1 MAEADPRRYRF
12 GPLERRGVIGSFR
25 ASQVLL
31 VGGSVGLAVI
41 LIRAAATPVGVAAA
55 FGLIAVAAIAAFF
68 PIAGRSAEEWAP
80 VAASA
85 ALQRLTGRHRFRS
98 GTPTAGL
105 RARPGSV
112 EEPIPSLPDGLRGLE
127 LLSAPL
133 AGESVG
139 VVKDHRAKTYTG
151 VLAVRVASFG
161 LLDRAEQERR
171 IASWGWVLAG
181 LASEGSPVSRIQWI
195 ERTAPAD
202 ADEIGRYLNEAW
214 DRERVPAHGSVMHS
228 YLELID
234 RAGAATQDHELLV
247 CVQVDARRGGRQM
260 KKLGQN
266 DGLDAGACAL
276 LIRELESIGDRLAAA
291 DVAVD
296 GVLRPRMLAR
306 AVRFAYDPYARPL
319 FARGRDGDADSA
331 GVAPLAAFPTGA
343 DTSWSSYRTDGAV
356 HATAWI
362 AGWPRSDVGVSFLA
376 PLLMHTTTLRTVSVT
391 MEPVPPSRA
400 FREAEAARTADAA
413 DDELRR
419 RHGFLPTARRRKV
432 VESAARREQ
441 ELADGHA
448 SIRFAGYVTVS
459 AHDDHQLERSFAE
472 VAHAAQQSRLEL
484 QRLYGEQDA
493 AFTFTLPLCR
503 GLR

>member
-1 MAEADPRRYRF
+1 MAEPDQRRYRF

-25 ASQVLL
+25 ATQVLL
-31 VGGSVGLAVI
+31 VGGAVGVDVI
-41 LIRAAATPVGVAAA
+41 LIRSAATPVGVVAA
-55 FGLIAVAAIAAFF
+55 FGLIAAAAIAAFF

-80 VAASA
+80 VAVSA
-85 ALQRLTGRHRFRS
+85 GLRYLTGRNRYRS
-98 GTPTAGL
+98 KTPIAGV
-105 RARPGSV
+105 RARPGSIA
-112 EEPIPSLPDGLRGLE
+112 EPTPSLPECLRGLE

-133 AGESVG
+133 GGEKVG
-139 VVKDHRAKTYTG
+139 IVKDHGAKTYTA
-151 VLAVRVASFG
+151 VLAARVASFG

-171 IASWGWVLAG
+171 IASWGWLLAG
-181 LASEGSPVSRIQWI
+181 LASEGSPVARIQWI

-202 ADEIGRYLNEAW
+202 ADEMGRYLNEAW
-214 DRERVPAHGSVMHS
+214 DRARVPAQGSVMRS

-234 RAGAATQDHELLV
+234 HAGAATQDHELLV

-260 KKLGQN
+260 KKLGQR

-276 LIRELESIGDRLAAA
+276 LIRELEAVGDRLAAA

-306 AVRFAYDPYARPL
+306 AIRLAYDPYARPL
-319 FARGRDGDADSA
+319 FTRTRDEDVEYG
-331 GVAPLAAFPTGA
+331 GVAPSAAFPTAA
-343 DTSWSSYRTDGAV
+343 DTSWGSYRTDGAV

-432 VESAARREQ
+432 VESAVRREQ

-459 AHDDHQLERSFAE
+459 ARDENQLERAFVE
-472 VAHAAQQSRLEL
+472 VSHAAQQSRLEL

>member
-1 MAEADPRRYRF
+1 MANSDPRRYQF

-25 ASQVLL
+25 ATQVVL
-31 VGGSVGLAVI
+31 VGGAVAVAVV
-41 LIRAAATPVGVAAA
+41 LIHVAATPVGVVATL
-55 FGLIAVAAIAAFF
+55 GLIGCAAVAAFF
-68 PIAGRSAEEWAP
+68 PIAGRSAEEWSP
-80 VAASA
+80 VA
-85 ALQRLTGRHRFRS
+85 LTMLVRRMTGRHRHRS
-98 GTPTAGL
+98 PAPTAGI
-105 RARPGSV
+105 AVVHAG
-112 EEPIPSLPDGLRGLE
+112 EPEGRLSLPACLNGLE
-127 LLSAPL
+127 LMTVPV
-133 AGESVG
+133 AGDEIG
-139 VVKDHRAKTYTG
+139 IMKDRRTRTYTG

-171 IASWGWVLAG
+171 IASWGWVLAS
-181 LASEGSPVSRIQWI
+181 LASEGSAVSRIQWI

-202 ADEIGRYLNEAW
+202 ADEIGRYLSEAW
-214 DRERVPAHGSVMHS
+214 DREHVAADGRAMHS

-234 RAGAATQDHELLV
+234 HAGAATQDHELFV
-247 CVQVDARRGGRQM
+247 CIQVDARRGGRQM

-266 DGLDAGACAL
+266 DGLDAGASAL
-276 LIRELESIGDRLAAA
+276 LIRELETVGDRLAAA
-291 DVAVD
+291 DLAVQ
-296 GVLRPRMLAR
+296 GALRPRMLAR
-306 AVRFAYDPYARPL
+306 AIRLAYDPYARPL
-319 FARGRDGDADSA
+319 LTSRRNGEESSR
-331 GVAPLAAFPTGA
+331 GVAPESAFPTAA
-343 DTSWSSYRTDGAV
+343 DASWNCYRTDGAV

-376 PLLMHTTTLRTVSVT
+376 PLLMHTTTIRTVSVT

-419 RHGFLPTARRRKV
+419 RHGFLPTARRRKL
-432 VESAARREQ
+432 VESAVRREQ

-459 AHDDHQLERSFAE
+459 ARDEAHLERSFVE

-493 AFTFTLPLCR
+493 AFTYTLPLCR

>member
-1 MAEADPRRYRF
+1 MAEPDQRRYRF

-25 ASQVLL
+25 ATQVLL
-31 VGGSVGLAVI
+31 VGGAVGVAVI
-41 LIRAAATPVGVAAA
+41 LIRSAATPAGVVAA
-55 FGLIAVAAIAAFF
+55 FGLIAAATIAAFF

-85 ALQRLTGRHRFRS
+85 ALRHLTGRHRYRS
-98 GTPTAGL
+98 KTPTSGV
-105 RARPGSV
+105 RARPEGCV
-112 EEPIPSLPDGLRGLE
+112 EPTLSLPDCLRGLE

-133 AGESVG
+133 AGEKVG
-139 VVKDHRAKTYTG
+139 IVKDHGAKTYTG
-151 VLAVRVASFG
+151 VLAASVASFG

-171 IASWGWVLAG
+171 IASWGWILAG
-181 LASEGSPVSRIQWI
+181 LASEGSPVSRVQWI
-195 ERTAPAD
+195 ERTAPVD
-202 ADEIGRYLNEAW
+202 GDEIGRYLNEAW
-214 DRERVPAHGSVMHS
+214 DRAHVPADGSVMSS

-234 RAGAATQDHELLV
+234 HAGAATQDHELLV

-260 KKLGQN
+260 KKLGQHE
-266 DGLDAGACAL
+266 GLDTGACAL
-276 LIRELESIGDRLAAA
+276 LIRELEAVGDRLAAA

-306 AVRFAYDPYARPL
+306 AIRLAYDPYARPL
-319 FARGRDGDADSA
+319 FTGRRDEDVDSG
-331 GVAPLAAFPTGA
+331 GVAPSAAFPTAA
-343 DTSWSSYRTDGAV
+343 DTSWGCYRTDGAV

-400 FREAEAARTADAA
+400 FREAESARTADAA

-432 VESAARREQ
+432 VESAVRREQ

-459 AHDDHQLERSFAE
+459 ARDENQLERSFVE
-472 VAHAAQQSRLEL
+472 VSHAAQQSRLEL